1 MNVTNKGSGRK
12 LLAADVNWVTA
23 GIVPPVRN
31 QQQCGEADKRIGMSV
46 RSVRPMRLFGAPWTV
61 TNAQIHRP
69 RSSCLCGD

>member
-31 QQQCGEADKRIGMSV
+31 QQQCGKAD
-46 RSVRPMRLFGAPWTV
+46 
-61 TNAQIHRP
+61 
-69 RSSCLCGD
+69 